1 MHITGIIAVSPD
13 FVYPHTQKNMKI
25 INWRRLLFVTGRN
38 LFMFLYI
45 TLCFP
50 PPPHHPTGSQEVPIA
65 ESDWD
70 YHKEKG
76 IWEQTHFF
84 NCIIEGLKRA
94 PTKPLNYANLADIE
108 QRQKEVPGR
117 FLERLPEGLQ
127 KFTNNFPESAEGET
141 VLKDKFLTH

>member
-1 MHITGIIAVSPD
+1 MGEATTFGDEWLEREARGQREHE
-13 FVYPHTQKNMKI
+13 
-25 INWRRLLFVTGRN
+25 
-38 LFMFLYI
+38 I
-45 TLCFP
+45 TLL
-50 PPPHHPTGSQEVPIA
+50 PTGSQEVPIA

-117 FLERLPEGLQ
+117 FLERLWAGLRKITSISPE
-127 KFTNNFPESAEGET
+127 NAEGET
-141 VLKDKFLTH
+141 TLKEKFLTQSAPDITVSYKNRCLDQISL

>member
-1 MHITGIIAVSPD
+1 MGEATTFGDEWLQCEARGQREHE
-13 FVYPHTQKNMKI
+13 
-25 INWRRLLFVTGRN
+25 
-38 LFMFLYI
+38 I
-45 TLCFP
+45 TLVL
-50 PPPHHPTGSQEVPIA
+50 TGSQAVPIA

-94 PTKPLNYANLADIE
+94 RTKPLSCAKLADIE
-108 QRQKEVPGR
+108 QREREVPGR
-117 FLERLPEGLQ
+117 FLEGLPEGLQ
-127 KFTNNFPESAEGET
+127 KFTNNSPESAERET